1 MKFSEMKIKPEIV
14 ERLAKVG
21 FIDATD
27 VQAEAIPILLEGKD
41 LIVRAKTGTGK
52 TLAFIVPIFQMIDK
66 HKEGVK
72 V

>member
-1 MKFSEMKIKPEIV
+1 MKIKPEIV

-52 TLAFIVPIFQMIDK
+52 TLAFIVPIF
-66 HKEGVK
+66 
-72 V
+72 